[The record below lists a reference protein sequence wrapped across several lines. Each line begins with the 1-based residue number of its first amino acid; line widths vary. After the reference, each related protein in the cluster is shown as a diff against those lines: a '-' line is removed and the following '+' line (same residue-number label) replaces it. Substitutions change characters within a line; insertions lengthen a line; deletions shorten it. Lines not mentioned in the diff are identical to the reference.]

1 MILFSGAFYILDGR
15 EQELCK
21 NIDVKK
27 PLWGV
32 IDIYGNVK
40 SKYKKKTDLPENIPF
55 YYEKK
60 ILENI

>member
-1 MILFSGAFYILDGR
+1 LFSGAFYILDGR

-21 NIDVKK
+21 SIDAKK

-40 SKYKKKTDLPENIPF
+40 GR
-55 YYEKK
+55 
-60 ILENI
+60 